1 METLEQE
8 LPGGRDVEAAEDVH
22 RRRFAGSGRAHDGS
36 DIAALDIE
44 VDALQRLESS
54 RTAAVGLGDPA
65 KDDQGIAHS
74 SAAASLPVLTS
85 IPGFTPYPSTTV
97 RRPSEAH
104 VVHLTG

>member
-36 DIAALDIE
+36 EIAALDIE

-65 KDDQGIAHS
+65 KGDQGIAHS
-74 SAAASLPVLTS
+74 SAAASLLVITS
-85 IPGFTPYPSTTV
+85 MPGF
-97 RRPSEAH
+97 RPSDRKSTRLNSSH
-104 VVHLTG
+104 